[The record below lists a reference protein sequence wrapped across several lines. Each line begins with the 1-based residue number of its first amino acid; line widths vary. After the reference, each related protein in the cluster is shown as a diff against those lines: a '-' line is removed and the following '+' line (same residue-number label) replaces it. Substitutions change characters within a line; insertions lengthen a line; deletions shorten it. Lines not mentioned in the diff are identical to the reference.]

1 MTTAADLLKVKSHQ
15 TVFSVPPDAR
25 VFEALQLMADKDIGA
40 LVVLDGDR
48 VVGILSERDYAR
60 KVILRDRS
68 SRETPVRDIM
78 STHVLYARPDQSTDE
93 CMAVMSAN
101 RLRHLPVVDGDRL
114 VGMVSIG
121 DLVKNTISE
130 QQFIIGQLEHYITGA
145 R

>member
-1 MTTAADLLKVKSHQ
+1 MTTAADLLKIKSHQ
-15 TVFSVPPDAR
+15 TVFSIAPDAR
-25 VFEALQLMADKDIGA
+25 VFEALQLMAEKDIGA
-40 LVVLDGDR
+40 LVVLEGER

-78 STHVLYARPDQSTDE
+78 STHVLYARPDQNTDE

-101 RLRHLPVVDGDRL
+101 RLRHLPVVDDGRL